1 MESGLSFSAADLA
14 QTRFAVS
21 PMWEVVTS
29 FRLLR
34 DASEPPLHRRWAAQV
49 RPRIVRAGLD
59 RGRLAALVP
68 ARGYLA
74 DFLNPTPTGPF
85 PTLEAELD
93 AILRTPPEQIA
104 RDLGLLGGRDA
115 DDAGTRVA
123 GPGAGAG
130 TGAGAGAGAGRRT
143 GAALSGEAG
152 TDAHTALDLERLT
165 AEIRTYWELAL
176 APYWARIRSLLEADV
191 FHRARQVA
199 EHGSARVLSELHET
213 VRWDDGTLRLVRR
226 ACALTR
232 DQAGSGLL
240 LIPSA
245 FAWPRVLT
253 RSVAPDPPQL
263 AYPARGIGNLWEPR
277 TAGTATEA
285 VAAVLGRSRTL
296 LLAELDT
303 PASTTQ
309 LAASSGLSAAG
320 VSQHLIALK
329 NAGLVTAH
337 RSGRSVL
344 YARTAVADS
353 LLCPTEEPV

>member
-1 MESGLSFSAADLA
+1 MDSGLSFSAADLA

-34 DASEPPLHRRWAAQV
+34 AGDDRSPAIHRGWVAQV
-49 RPRIVRAGLD
+49 RPRFLRAGLD
-59 RGRLAALVP
+59 RGRLAALIP
-68 ARGYLA
+68 AHGYLA
-74 DFLNPTPTGPF
+74 DCLNPTPQGPF
-85 PTLEAELD
+85 PTLESELE
-93 AILRTPPEQIA
+93 AIRRTPRENLLH
-104 RDLGLLGGRDA
+104 DLATLGTTTRLGG
-115 DDAGTRVA
+115 DDI
-123 GPGAGAG
+123 
-130 TGAGAGAGAGRRT
+130 
-143 GAALSGEAG
+143 
-152 TDAHTALDLERLT
+152 DLDRLCD
-165 AEIRTYWELAL
+165 EILTYWELAL

-232 DQAGSGLL
+232 DEAGSGLL
-240 LIPSA
+240 LVPSA
-245 FAWPRVLT
+245 FAWPKVLT

-263 AYPARGIGNLWEPR
+263 AYPARGIGNLWQPR
-277 TAGTATEA
+277 TTSTATDA
-285 VAAVLGRSRTL
+285 VAGVLGRSRAL

-303 PASTTQ
+303 PASTTR
-309 LAASSGLSAAG
+309 LAAAFGLSAAA
-320 VSQHLIALK
+320 VSQHLTALR

-344 YARTAVADS
+344 YARTAVADA
-353 LLCPTEEPV
+353 LLCPELEAL